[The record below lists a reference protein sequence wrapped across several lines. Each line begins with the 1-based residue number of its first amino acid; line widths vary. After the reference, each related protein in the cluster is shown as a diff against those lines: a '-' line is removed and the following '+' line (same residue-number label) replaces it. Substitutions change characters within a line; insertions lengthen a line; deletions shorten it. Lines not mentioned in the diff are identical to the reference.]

1 MRKINL
7 ARALKEKKRIIAR
20 INEIVEWMRTENVHF
35 KDEIPNLDLREKYE
49 ELREYKRQLIELK
62 EKIAKANAQ
71 SGIAL
76 EVYNM
81 EELKAELAV
90 WNRMNTDVTPD
101 RERDYETKEVIIREK
116 VAFYSFL
123 EVEDKKRE
131 LRELIEATQ
140 DRIDDLNATTFIEL
154 DF

>member
-1 MRKINL
+1 MRTINL

-35 KDEIPNLDLREKYE
+35 KDEIPNVDLREKYE
-49 ELREYKRQLIELK
+49 ELREYKHQLIELK

-116 VAFYSFL
+116 VAFYSFQ

-131 LRELIEATQ
+131 LRELIEAAQ
-140 DRIDDLNATTFIEL
+140 DRIDELNATTFIEL

>member
-1 MRKINL
+1 MRTINL
-7 ARALKEKKRIIAR
+7 ARALKEKKRIITR
-20 INEIVEWMRTENVHF
+20 INEIVEWMKTENVHF
-35 KDEIPNLDLREKYE
+35 KDEIPDVDLREKYE
-49 ELREYKRQLIELK
+49 KLREYKRQLIERK

>member
-1 MRKINL
+1 MRTINL
-7 ARALKEKKRIIAR
+7 ARALKEKKRIITR
-20 INEIVEWMRTENVHF
+20 INEIVEWMKTENVHF
-35 KDEIPNLDLREKYE
+35 KDEIPDVDLREKYE
-49 ELREYKRQLIELK
+49 KLREYKRQLIELK

-90 WNRMNTDVTPD
+90 WNRMNTNVTPD

>member
-1 MRKINL
+1 MRTINL
-7 ARALKEKKRIIAR
+7 ARALKEKKRIITR
-20 INEIVEWMRTENVHF
+20 INEIVEWMKTENVHF
-35 KDEIPNLDLREKYE
+35 KDEIPNVDLREKYE
-49 ELREYKRQLIELK
+49 KLREYKHQLIELK

-116 VAFYSFL
+116 VAFYSFQ
-123 EVEDKKRE
+123 EVEDKKKE
-131 LRELIEATQ
+131 LRELIEAVQ
-140 DRIDDLNATTFIEL
+140 DRIDELNATTFIEL
-154 DF
+154 GF

>member
-1 MRKINL
+1 MRTINL

-35 KDEIPNLDLREKYE
+35 KDEIPNVDLREKYE
-49 ELREYKRQLIELK
+49 ELREYKHQLIELK

-101 RERDYETKEVIIREK
+101 RERDYETKEVTIRER
-116 VAFYSFL
+116 VAFYSFRL
-123 EVEDKKRE
+123 RTRKKNFE
-131 LRELIEATQ
+131 K
-140 DRIDDLNATTFIEL
+140 
-154 DF
+154 

>member
-1 MRKINL
+1 MRTINL

-35 KDEIPNLDLREKYE
+35 KDEIPNVDLREKYE
-49 ELREYKRQLIELK
+49 ELREYKHQLIELK

-76 EVYNM
+76 DVYNM

-116 VAFYSFL
+116 VAFYSFQ
-123 EVEDKKRE
+123 EVEDKKKE
-131 LRELIEATQ
+131 LRELIEAVQ
-140 DRIDDLNATTFIEL
+140 DRIDELNATTFIEL
-154 DF
+154 GF

>member
-35 KDEIPNLDLREKYE
+35 KDEIPNLNLREKYE

-116 VAFYSFL
+116 VAFYSFQ

>member
-1 MRKINL
+1 MRTINL
-7 ARALKEKKRIIAR
+7 ARALKEKKRIITR
-20 INEIVEWMRTENVHF
+20 INEIVEWMKTENVHF
-35 KDEIPNLDLREKYE
+35 KDEIPDVDLREKYE
-49 ELREYKRQLIELK
+49 KLREYKRQLIELK
-62 EKIAKANAQ
+62 EKIAQANAQ

-76 EVYNM
+76 NVYNM

-90 WNRMNTDVTPD
+90 WNRMNTNVTPD

>member
-20 INEIVEWMRTENVHF
+20 INEIVVWMGSGNVHY
-35 KDEIPNLDLREKYE
+35 KDEIPNVDLREKYE

-62 EKIAKANAQ
+62 EKIAKANVQ

-81 EELKAELAV
+81 EELKAELAI

-116 VAFYSFL
+116 VAFYSFQ

-131 LRELIEATQ
+131 LRELIETAQ
-140 DRIDDLNATTFIEL
+140 DRIDELNATTFIEL

>member
-20 INEIVEWMRTENVHF
+20 INEIVVWMGSGNVHY
-35 KDEIPNLDLREKYE
+35 KDEIPNVDLREKYE
-49 ELREYKRQLIELK
+49 KLREYKHQLIELK

-76 EVYNM
+76 NVYNM
-81 EELKAELAV
+81 EELKAELAI

-101 RERDYETKEVIIREK
+101 RERDYETKEVTIRER
-116 VAFYSFL
+116 VAFYSFQ
-123 EVEDKKRE
+123 EVEDKKKE
-131 LRELIEATQ
+131 LREMIEATQ

>member
-35 KDEIPNLDLREKYE
+35 KDETPNVDLREKYE
-49 ELREYKRQLIELK
+49 KLREYKHQLIERK

-81 EELKAELAV
+81 EELKAELAI

-116 VAFYSFL
+116 VAFYSFQ

-131 LRELIEATQ
+131 LRELIEAAQ
-140 DRIDDLNATTFIEL
+140 DRIDELNATTFIEL

>member
-1 MRKINL
+1 M
-7 ARALKEKKRIIAR
+7 
-20 INEIVEWMRTENVHF
+20 
-35 KDEIPNLDLREKYE
+35 DLREKYE
-49 ELREYKRQLIELK
+49 ELREYKHQLIELK

-76 EVYNM
+76 DVYNM

-116 VAFYSFL
+116 VAFYSFQ
-123 EVEDKKRE
+123 EVEDKKKE
-131 LRELIEATQ
+131 LRELIEAVQ
-140 DRIDDLNATTFIEL
+140 DRIDELNATTFIEL
-154 DF
+154 GF